1 MEIASRIFAALA
13 GFLHIWIFI
22 MESVLWLRPAI
33 HRRFGV
39 TDIKQAELM
48 KNVFYNQGFY
58 NLFLA
63 IGVLYGVFFFNV
75 HPGFAPPIMFYG
87 CLCIVGAGLAL
98 LSSRRTMARAA
109 IIQALPPLISVI
121 CFILFMR
128 GM

>member
-1 MEIASRIFAALA
+1 MEIASRIIAALA
-13 GFLHIWIFI
+13 GLLHIWIFV

-33 HRRFGV
+33 HRRFGI

-63 IGVLYGVFFFNV
+63 IGALYGAICFNT
-75 HPGFAPPIMFYG
+75 HPMFAPAIMVFA
-87 CLCIVGAGLAL
+87 CLCGAGLAL

-109 IIQALPPLISVI
+109 IIQGLPPLIAVI
-121 CFILFMR
+121 CFVLYMR

>member
-1 MEIASRIFAALA
+1 
-13 GFLHIWIFI
+13 

-33 HRRFGV
+33 HRRFGI

-63 IGVLYGVFFFNV
+63 IGVLYGAFFFNL
-75 HPGFAPPIMFYG
+75 HPGFAQPIMFYG
-87 CLCIVGAGLAL
+87 CLCIVGAGLVL

-109 IIQALPPLISVI
+109 MIQGLPPLISVV
-121 CFILFMR
+121 CFVLFMR